1 MILSSE
7 NISAARDIWVTIG
20 ESAGVFAVG
29 LVLGVVGVIRRK
41 KISLKWSSAKEQK
54 FAQKHSQI
62 HELLTELRVTVR
74 ASRCLAFQFH
84 NGGNFSDGTSIKRF
98 SVTHESCI
106 AGTISMILE
115 SQDVLLTRYVDVI
128 RVMDESPSKIISVST
143 LPPSSF
149 RSGLEINNVEFFS
162 ITPLRCADGLTPL
175 GFLCCHW
182 CSSDQLDE
190 IEAEGIKQ
198 KTLEELIASSVH
210 EINTHLSYKA
220 EQN

>member
-1 MILSSE
+1 MTLISE

-20 ESAGVFAVG
+20 EQMGVFAVG

-98 SVTHESCI
+98 SVTHESCTALVEHHDGHWEI
-106 AGTISMILE
+106 ITWTKE
-115 SQDVLLTRYVDVI
+115 KDRVDTNT
-128 RVMDESPSKIISVST
+128 D
-143 LPPSSF
+143 SSSREQSSG
-149 RSGLEINNVEFFS
+149 RSGKNRTDIH
-162 ITPLRCADGLTPL
+162 G
-175 GFLCCHW
+175 
-182 CSSDQLDE
+182 SDQLR
-190 IEAEGIKQ
+190 
-198 KTLEELIASSVH
+198 SSSGVN
-210 EINTHLSYKA
+210 EVAVKV
-220 EQN
+220 

>member
-20 ESAGVFAVG
+20 EQMGVFAVG

-98 SVTHESCI
+98 SGDAIIFLHCGLLWEVFHPC
-106 AGTISMILE
+106 
-115 SQDVLLTRYVDVI
+115 SQ
-128 RVMDESPSKIISVST
+128 
-143 LPPSSF
+143 
-149 RSGLEINNVEFFS
+149 
-162 ITPLRCADGLTPL
+162 
-175 GFLCCHW
+175 
-182 CSSDQLDE
+182 Q
-190 IEAEGIKQ
+190 
-198 KTLEELIASSVH
+198 
-210 EINTHLSYKA
+210 
-220 EQN
+220 